1 MKLSRLLMLV
11 LVLLL
16 PAAALADKT
25 ITITFTG
32 DITLGGEA
40 HLQEEETS
48 FASVYAKN
56 GPEYFLSNFAD
67 FFAED
72 DLTVVNL
79 EGVLTDNDKLPTV
92 KEGKTGSYFFRG
104 PTEYVKALTSAS
116 VEVASLAN
124 NHSLDYGEAGL
135 RDTIATLEAAGIEW
149 FGTHD
154 WHRND
159 TEKFLFYEKDGVT
172 VCLVSLYWEDYLQGN
187 AKGNGAFLSA
197 QIKEIKESGQADAVI
212 AILHGGQ
219 EYGRHRTR
227 PQQVFT
233 KMAFKAGADLVICH
247 HAHVVLGMDVIDN
260 RSAVYSL
267 GNFCFGGNKN
277 AYQKTSKRVQDAAP
291 ALIVRAV
298 LTFDDEGNYKGQ
310 QLTLYPVQTTS
321 VDRNGGAEQPNDYQ
335 PKFVTGPLAAQVFN
349 LMQVDMYYD
358 LKDKVNKELK
368 QIVAD
373 KQAELQAMESSVGM
387 TCLTLPYLP
396 AE

>member
-1 MKLSRLLMLV
+1 MRLPRLLL
-11 LVLLL
+11 LTTLFLLL
-16 PAAALADKT
+16 TSFAMADTT

-32 DITLGGEA
+32 DITLGGEDRTA
-40 HLQEEETS
+40 NEPTS
-48 FASVYAKN
+48 FASVYKEK
-56 GPEYFLSNFAD
+56 GQDYFLANFKD

-72 DLTVVNL
+72 DLTVANL
-79 EGVLTDNDKLPTV
+79 EGVLAN
-92 KEGKTGSYFFRG
+92 EGQKSREKKNYFFRG
-104 PTEYVKALTSAS
+104 DTEYVSILKNAS
-116 VEVASLAN
+116 IDAVSLAN
-124 NHSLDYGEAGL
+124 NHIGDYGEFGL
-135 RDTIATLEAAGIEW
+135 NETIRTLDDAGIQW
-149 FGTHD
+149 FGT
-154 WHRND
+154 RNYNQ
-159 TEKFLFYEKDGVT
+159 TPSEKFLFYEKDGVT
-172 VCLVSLYWEDYLQGN
+172 ICLMSLYWTDYFN
-187 AKGNGAFLSA
+187 ADNTSAHGYFLS
-197 QIKEIKESGQADAVI
+197 QEIQRIKAEGEADAII

-368 QIVAD
+368 QIVAN